1 MTPAIRFFEVQGN
14 AAAFREHTWMRDGW
28 NGGYITFDG
37 NDISVPAGGS
47 EAEFGPYCLADGE
60 YIFAKNNILKEK
72 SILMNVFVL
81 LYNSGTD
88 KEGIHSIEL
97 KGRTIVLMF
106 EDKDDATR
114 YCGLLEA
121 QDFPLPTVEMINI
134 EEIKDFCIKLDY
146 ECKLVEKN
154 FVPKTAED
162 RLLISPPQKN
172 LEVENW
178 EEDKNSNKD
187 SIDINTIKENLE
199 KLL

>member
-1 MTPAIRFFEVQGN
+1 
-14 AAAFREHTWMRDGW
+14 
-28 NGGYITFDG
+28 
-37 NDISVPAGGS
+37 
-47 EAEFGPYCLADGE
+47 
-60 YIFAKNNILKEK
+60 
-72 SILMNVFVL
+72 MNVYVL

-88 KEGIHSIEL
+88 KEGIHSIDF

-121 QDFPLPTVEMINI
+121 QDFPLPTVEKINI
-134 EEIKDFCIKLDY
+134 DGIKDFCSKLDY
-146 ECKLVEKN
+146 EYKLVEKN

-178 EEDKNSNKD
+178 EENKNSND
-187 SIDINTIKENLE
+187 DNIDINTIKENLE

>member
-1 MTPAIRFFEVQGN
+1 M
-14 AAAFREHTWMRDGW
+14 
-28 NGGYITFDG
+28 
-37 NDISVPAGGS
+37 
-47 EAEFGPYCLADGE
+47 
-60 YIFAKNNILKEK
+60 NI
-72 SILMNVFVL
+72 FVL

-121 QDFPLPTVEMINI
+121 QDFPLPTVEMIALD
-134 EEIKDFCIKLDY
+134 EIKDFCIKLDY
-146 ECKLVEKN
+146 EFKLVEKN

-162 RLLISPPQKN
+162 RLLISPPHKT

-178 EEDKNSNKD
+178 EGESNNKE

>member
-1 MTPAIRFFEVQGN
+1 M
-14 AAAFREHTWMRDGW
+14 
-28 NGGYITFDG
+28 
-37 NDISVPAGGS
+37 
-47 EAEFGPYCLADGE
+47 
-60 YIFAKNNILKEK
+60 NI
-72 SILMNVFVL
+72 FVL

-106 EDKDDATR
+106 EDRDDATR

-121 QDFPLPTVEMINI
+121 QDFPQPSVEMIDI
-134 EEIKDFCIKLDY
+134 EEIREFCNKLDY

-154 FVPKTAED
+154 FVPKTVED

-172 LEVENW
+172 LEVEDW
-178 EEDKNSNKD
+178 EGDNNNNRD
-187 SIDINTIKENLE
+187 FDLNTIKENLE

>member
-1 MTPAIRFFEVQGN
+1 M
-14 AAAFREHTWMRDGW
+14 
-28 NGGYITFDG
+28 
-37 NDISVPAGGS
+37 
-47 EAEFGPYCLADGE
+47 
-60 YIFAKNNILKEK
+60 NI
-72 SILMNVFVL
+72 FVL

-106 EDKDDATR
+106 EERDDATR

-121 QDFPLPTVEMINI
+121 QDFPLPTVEMIDI
-134 EEIKDFCIKLDY
+134 EQIKEFCNNLNY

-154 FVPKTAED
+154 FVPKTYED

-172 LEVENW
+172 LEVEKW
-178 EEDKNSNKD
+178 EENEDNEEK
-187 SIDINTIKENLE
+187 IDINTIKENLE

>member
-1 MTPAIRFFEVQGN
+1 M
-14 AAAFREHTWMRDGW
+14 
-28 NGGYITFDG
+28 
-37 NDISVPAGGS
+37 
-47 EAEFGPYCLADGE
+47 
-60 YIFAKNNILKEK
+60 NI
-72 SILMNVFVL
+72 FVL

-106 EDKDDATR
+106 EDKDDAIR

-134 EEIKDFCIKLDY
+134 DEIRNFCIKLDY

-154 FVPKTAED
+154 FVPKTPED
-162 RLLISPPQKN
+162 RLLISPPPKN
-172 LEVENW
+172 LELKDWNDGN
-178 EEDKNSNKD
+178 DKLDNIDLNS
-187 SIDINTIKENLE
+187 IKENLE

>member
-1 MTPAIRFFEVQGN
+1 MMKKLLYTQ
-14 AAAFREHTWMRDGW
+14 D
-28 NGGYITFDG
+28 Y
-37 NDISVPAGGS
+37 
-47 EAEFGPYCLADGE
+47 
-60 YIFAKNNILKEK
+60 KNYHFLILNQILYEKKKTMPMNI
-72 SILMNVFVL
+72 FVL

-121 QDFPLPTVEMINI
+121 QDFPLPTVEIINI

-146 ECKLVEKN
+146 EFKLVEKN

-178 EEDKNSNKD
+178 EEEKNSNKD

>member
-1 MTPAIRFFEVQGN
+1 M
-14 AAAFREHTWMRDGW
+14 
-28 NGGYITFDG
+28 
-37 NDISVPAGGS
+37 DI
-47 EAEFGPYCLADGE
+47 
-60 YIFAKNNILKEK
+60 
-72 SILMNVFVL
+72 FVL
-81 LYNSGTD
+81 LYNFGTE

-106 EDKDDATR
+106 EEKEDADR

-121 QDFPLPTVEMINI
+121 QDFPLPSVEMISI
-134 EEIKDFCIKLDY
+134 EEIRDFCTKLNY
-146 ECKLVEKN
+146 ECKLVERN

-178 EEDKNSNKD
+178 NKD
-187 SIDINTIKENLE
+187 ESNQGNIDLNSIKENLE

>member
-1 MTPAIRFFEVQGN
+1 M
-14 AAAFREHTWMRDGW
+14 
-28 NGGYITFDG
+28 
-37 NDISVPAGGS
+37 
-47 EAEFGPYCLADGE
+47 
-60 YIFAKNNILKEK
+60 NI
-72 SILMNVFVL
+72 FVL

-121 QDFPLPTVEMINI
+121 QDFPLPTVEMIDI
-134 EEIKDFCIKLDY
+134 EEIREFCINLDY

-154 FVPKTAED
+154 FVPKTPED

-178 EEDKNSNKD
+178 EENSDNHEK
-187 SIDINTIKENLE
+187 IDINTIKENLE

>member
-1 MTPAIRFFEVQGN
+1 M
-14 AAAFREHTWMRDGW
+14 
-28 NGGYITFDG
+28 
-37 NDISVPAGGS
+37 
-47 EAEFGPYCLADGE
+47 
-60 YIFAKNNILKEK
+60 
-72 SILMNVFVL
+72 LMNIFVL

-97 KGRTIVLMF
+97 KGKTIVLMF

-121 QDFPLPTVEMINI
+121 QDFPSPTVEMIDI
-134 EEIKDFCIKLDY
+134 EEIKDFCNKLDY
-146 ECKLVEKN
+146 EFKLVEKN

-172 LEVENW
+172 LEVEDW
-178 EEDKNSNKD
+178 EGEKNNNKN
-187 SIDINTIKENLE
+187 IDLNTIKENLE

>member
-1 MTPAIRFFEVQGN
+1 MKI
-14 AAAFREHTWMRDGW
+14 
-28 NGGYITFDG
+28 Y
-37 NDISVPAGGS
+37 
-47 EAEFGPYCLADGE
+47 
-60 YIFAKNNILKEK
+60 
-72 SILMNVFVL
+72 VL

-121 QDFPLPTVEMINI
+121 QDFPLPTVEMIDI
-134 EEIKDFCIKLDY
+134 EEIKDFCSKLDY
-146 ECKLVEKN
+146 ECRLVEKN

-162 RLLISPPQKN
+162 RLLISPPARN
-172 LEVENW
+172 LEVDEW
-178 EEDKNSNKD
+178 DKDPKNNEI
-187 SIDINTIKENLE
+187 IDINTIKENLE

>member
-1 MTPAIRFFEVQGN
+1 
-14 AAAFREHTWMRDGW
+14 
-28 NGGYITFDG
+28 
-37 NDISVPAGGS
+37 
-47 EAEFGPYCLADGE
+47 
-60 YIFAKNNILKEK
+60 
-72 SILMNVFVL
+72 MNVFVL

-106 EDKDDATR
+106 EEKDDAIR

-121 QDFPLPTVEMINI
+121 QDFPLPSIEIINI
-134 EEIKDFCIKLDY
+134 DEIKDFCEKLNY

-154 FVPKTAED
+154 FIPKTSED

-172 LEVENW
+172 LQVEDWNVEKDKF
-178 EEDKNSNKD
+178 EEIDLNS
-187 SIDINTIKENLE
+187 IKENLE

>member
-1 MTPAIRFFEVQGN
+1 M
-14 AAAFREHTWMRDGW
+14 
-28 NGGYITFDG
+28 
-37 NDISVPAGGS
+37 
-47 EAEFGPYCLADGE
+47 
-60 YIFAKNNILKEK
+60 NI
-72 SILMNVFVL
+72 FVL

-97 KGRTIVLMF
+97 KGKTIVLMF

-121 QDFPLPTVEMINI
+121 QDFPLPIVEMIDI
-134 EEIKDFCIKLDY
+134 EEIKDFCYKLDY

-172 LEVENW
+172 LET
-178 EEDKNSNKD
+178 EDWGADTNDKEK
-187 SIDINTIKENLE
+187 IDINTIKENLE

>member
-1 MTPAIRFFEVQGN
+1 M
-14 AAAFREHTWMRDGW
+14 
-28 NGGYITFDG
+28 
-37 NDISVPAGGS
+37 DI
-47 EAEFGPYCLADGE
+47 
-60 YIFAKNNILKEK
+60 
-72 SILMNVFVL
+72 FVL

-106 EDKDDATR
+106 EEKDDAIR

-134 EEIKDFCIKLDY
+134 EEIKDFCIQLDY
-146 ECKLVEKN
+146 EYRLVEKN
-154 FVPKTAED
+154 FVPKSAED

-178 EEDKNSNKD
+178 DEDKNKNKAKD
-187 SIDINTIKENLE
+187 NIDINTIKENLE
-199 KLL
+199 KLLSLLKYQISLKIKHDNCII